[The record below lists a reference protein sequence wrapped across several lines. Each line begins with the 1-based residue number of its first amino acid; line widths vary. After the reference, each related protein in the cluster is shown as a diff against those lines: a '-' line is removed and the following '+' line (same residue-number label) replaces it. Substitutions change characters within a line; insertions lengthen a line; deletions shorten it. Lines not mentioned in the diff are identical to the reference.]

1 MALLHWYIIPIGIEL
16 GFNSIVLQN
25 FSHFVQAMEF
35 SMTLLPRS
43 ESDLDGLRKTIVDF
57 LKGYER
63 IYVGGNPENISRFR
77 LCIFQLIHIP
87 QNILW
92 NGSIR
97 VGSQATVERSIGEMS
112 HRIRSKK
119 AVFANLANQIHE
131 REMLKILLLYYPSL
145 DSNKNKSN
153 SAFNLTQIKPVK
165 MVKILKRE
173 LCANESLDQHLQ
185 AISSFL
191 GHHIRLSKC
200 QSQIVRWGKV
210 RLHGKLIH
218 SCLSDSLSTKSSSTR
233 YSRWFEV

>member
-1 MALLHWYIIPIGIEL
+1 MFTLPPSFCGPIHNPFLKHHSQYKIYEWMALLHWYIIPIGIEL

-35 SMTLLPRS
+35 SMALLPRS

-57 LKGYER
+57 LKGYKR

-77 LCIFQLIHIP
+77 LCIFQLIHIL
-87 QNILW
+87 QNISQ

-112 HRIRSKK
+112 HRICSKK

-153 SAFNLTQIKPVK
+153 SALNLTQIKPVK

-200 QSQIVRWGKV
+200 QSQIV
-210 RLHGKLIH
+210 
-218 SCLSDSLSTKSSSTR
+218 
-233 YSRWFEV
+233 

>member
-1 MALLHWYIIPIGIEL
+1 M
-16 GFNSIVLQN
+16 
-25 FSHFVQAMEF
+25 
-35 SMTLLPRS
+35 
-43 ESDLDGLRKTIVDF
+43 
-57 LKGYER
+57 
-63 IYVGGNPENISRFR
+63 SR
-77 LCIFQLIHIP
+77 
-87 QNILW
+87 
-92 NGSIR
+92 
-97 VGSQATVERSIGEMS
+97 
-112 HRIRSKK
+112 RIRSKK
-119 AVFANLANQIHE
+119 AVFTNLANQIHE

-145 DSNKNKSN
+145 DSNKNRSN
-153 SAFNLTQIKPVK
+153 SALNLTQIKPVK

-173 LCANESLDQHLQ
+173 LCANELLDQHLR